1 MFRCSAL
8 AALLAAPAVLFGID
22 PTAATPPAAKK
33 VPLETKL
40 HGDARVDDYAWL
52 KDKKNPEVIKHL
64 DAENAYTAAVMKA
77 TEQIGRA
84 HV

>member
-1 MFRCSAL
+1 MFRCTAL
-8 AALLAAPAVLFGID
+8 AALLAVPAALFGID
-22 PTAATPPAAKK
+22 PPAAKK
-33 VPLETKL
+33 VPVETKL

-77 TEQIGRA
+77 
-84 HV
+84 